1 MEATPFPRNPVPE
14 SSGTATTEPARLV
27 ETLEHSRFIEF
38 CEACKQYRYIGLC
51 FGAPGIGKTLS
62 AVRYSQA
69 DAIGQL
75 DPWTPLTSARL
86 LDTVLYTPSV
96 VNTHGKVGVDLRS
109 ARERLLNITMRPI
122 NIERRRVL
130 DDLRERDE
138 AWRRV
143 YEGDPRFGGSR
154 CPHFKPT
161 YFEVFSEYEDRKK
174 AMADPTTLIVIDE
187 ADRLSIT
194 SLEQVRSIFDQGGLG
209 VILIGMPGIEKKMAR
224 FPQLYSRICFVHEFR
239 PLAAAEVQK
248 LLETGWTPL
257 GVILPRTPLRPE
269 VLATIIRMTGGNF
282 RLLDRLLAQIER
294 VLKVNEAPEVTLE
307 IVEAARES
315 LVIGQA

>member
-1 MEATPFPRNPVPE
+1 M
-14 SSGTATTEPARLV
+14 
-27 ETLEHSRFIEF
+27 
-38 CEACKQYRYIGLC
+38 
-51 FGAPGIGKTLS
+51 
-62 AVRYSQA
+62 
-69 DAIGQL
+69 
-75 DPWTPLTSARL
+75 
-86 LDTVLYTPSV
+86 LYTPSV
-96 VNTHGKVGVDLRS
+96 VNTPGKVGTDLRS
-109 ARERLLNITMRPI
+109 ARERLLNITMRPL
-122 NIERRRVL
+122 NIKRRRVL

-143 YEGDPRFGGSR
+143 YEGDPRFGGSS
-154 CPHFKPT
+154 CPPFKPT
-161 YFEVFSEYEDRKK
+161 YFEVLSEYEDRKK
-174 AMADPTTLIVIDE
+174 AMADPTTLIIIDE

-209 VILIGMPGIEKKMAR
+209 RILIGMPGIEKMAR
-224 FPQLYSRICFVHEFR
+224 FPQLYSRIGFVHEFR

-248 LLETGWTPL
+248 LLETGWTPS
-257 GVILPRTPLRPE
+257 GVNLPRKPLRTE
-269 VLATIIRMTGGNF
+269 VLAAIILMTGGNF